1 MYSCIKGLERLMKS
15 TFLAVA
21 AIALAMASGARAQST
36 RLDVVEFAGGPSQ
49 IVQLTGADAIAYG
62 DDDQPLLR
70 GARDYLLR
78 YAADPSGRVYAW
90 DAARQKVRISADGHP
105 GVWLACDQ
113 LQPMSIAC
121 GVSFSVSGDGDLV
134 IGAASRPH
142 PPTRGSVLSGGDAV
156 ARNLPVCPADP
167 RCPGV

>member
-1 MYSCIKGLERLMKS
+1 MYSCAKGLERLMKS
-15 TFLAVA
+15 AFLAVA
-21 AIALAMASGARAQST
+21 AIGLAVAFGARAQSS
-36 RLDVVEFAGGPSQ
+36 RLDMVEFTGGPTQ
-49 IVQLTGADAIAYG
+49 VVQLTGADAIAYG
-62 DDDQPLLR
+62 DDDRPLLR

-78 YAADPSGRVYAW
+78 YAGNPAGQVYAW

-121 GVSFSVSGDGDLV
+121 GVSFSVSADGDLM

-142 PPTRGSVLSGGDAV
+142 PPTRGSVFSDSDA
-156 ARNLPVCPADP
+156 APRDLPVCPADP

>member
-1 MYSCIKGLERLMKS
+1 MYFCVKGLERLMKS
-15 TFLAVA
+15 TFLAVV
-21 AIALAMASGARAQST
+21 AITLVTAFGARAQSS
-36 RLDVVEFAGGPSQ
+36 RLDMVQFSGGPAQ
-49 IVQLTGADAIAYG
+49 VVQLTGADAIAYG

-70 GARDYLLR
+70 GDRDYLLH
-78 YAADPSGRVYAW
+78 YAANPSGQVYAW

-134 IGAASRPH
+134 VGAPSRPH
-142 PPTRGSVLSGGDAV
+142 PPTRGTVITGGDAA
-156 ARNLPVCPADP
+156 ARDLPECPADP
-167 RCPGV
+167 RCPSV